1 MDYSSKIMP
10 FYMTYPIQD
19 GDFYME
25 EACVLRDFDYCN
37 QLYPLQA
44 KKIRKGVAEIMDK
57 MDYEGS
63 LLYDEYPDKLQL
75 YELGTSTMKILEKE
89 DGLKDVNYELVQLI
103 LYYEMYKRRQ
113 ERRKCFFR
121 F

>member
-25 EACVLRDFDYCN
+25 EDTVLRDLDYFN

-44 KKIRKGVAEIMDK
+44 KKIRKRVAEIMDK

-89 DGLKDVNYELVQLI
+89 DGLKDANYELVQLI